1 LKGLNTV
8 TITTY
13 QGKAGLLL
21 LLASALCLQPALS
34 TFTPA
39 SPSAPIRIEG
49 KDEPMRID
57 RRLIAL
63 ASVLAATALCVL
75 LMVPAAWAGRWITD
89 SCRLP
94 GGQPAA
100 TEGWTTSALGGVGAY
115 SGAVNG
121 CAGGGSLSA
130 ETSGEA
136 VQGAYEG
143 PVWQFTAPAGATIAG
158 GTISAS
164 LTTPHGQAW
173 IATPSSSYT
182 AADLVANCQ
191 YNLPCGGGSVWSAT
205 FPIDHPG
212 GTNLYAVAVCVA
224 TVQGQTQCPV
234 FGGLDAEISISQA
247 LIELANSATPSAG
260 PVTGTLLTSGV
271 RGTTELAFQAS
282 DHEGPGV
289 YNVTVQIDGKTAY
302 SATPDNNGGA
312 CVPAGSQ
319 GGVLI
324 FASIQ
329 PCRQSESVTIPVN
342 TTAYPDGQHTLKGT
356 VTDAAGNSSV
366 VYDGPVSTTNAPL
379 ASAGPALNAPG
390 QLYAATTI
398 STTPGVWSAPSGAGI
413 VTYSYAWQACD
424 STGAN
429 CTTISGAEGTEY
441 KPTPADVG
449 HTIRAL
455 VTASDADGA
464 TQLATSQSS
473 LVLSTQ
479 GSLGAGP
486 GLGSTG
492 PLNTG
497 APSVP
502 NGAYWSEAALLY
514 LGVPA
519 RISSSYPRRAFKLD
533 GRLLNKEGHP
543 ILAATLEVAQ
553 QVTGS
558 SQSSL
563 IATVKTGETGEFSL
577 SIPAGPSRS
586 ITVSYRALSTDTG
599 FAAQAHVHETVRAH
613 VTLTATPHY
622 TSSHG
627 LVQFAGT
634 VAGPLPPGGVWVD
647 LSVHYKGKPQLLTH
661 VQTGSHGHFH
671 VSYKFQ
677 GAVGTFP
684 FRAEVIGSQTGFAYA
699 TAQSQAT
706 YVHTS

>member
-1 LKGLNTV
+1 M
-8 TITTY
+8 
-13 QGKAGLLL
+13 
-21 LLASALCLQPALS
+21 S
-34 TFTPA
+34 
-39 SPSAPIRIEG
+39 
-49 KDEPMRID
+49 ID

-100 TEGWTTSALGGVGAY
+100 TEGWTTSSLGGVGAD
-115 SGAVNG
+115 SGAVNN
-121 CAGGGSLSA
+121 CASGGDLSV

-143 PVWQFTAPAGATIAG
+143 PVWQFTAPAGSTIAG
-158 GTISAS
+158 GTITALVTS
-164 LTTPHGQAW
+164 PHGQAW

-182 AADLVANCQ
+182 AADLIVNCQ
-191 YNLPCGGGSVWSAT
+191 YNLPCGGGSVWSAA

-212 GTNLYAVAVCVA
+212 GTSLYAVAVCVP

-234 FGGLDAEISISQA
+234 FGGLDAEVSISQA
-247 LIELANSATPSAG
+247 LIELANSAAPSAG
-260 PVTGTLLTSGV
+260 PLTGTLLTPGASG
-271 RGTTELAFQAS
+271 TAELAFQAS

-289 YNVTVQIDGKTAY
+289 YNITVQIDAKTAY
-302 SATPDNNGGA
+302 SATPYNNGGA
-312 CVPAGSQ
+312 CAPAGSQ

-342 TTAYPDGQHTLKGT
+342 TAAYPDGQHTLKVT

-366 VYDGPVSTTNAPL
+366 IYDGSVSTTNAPR
-379 ASAGPALNAPG
+379 ASAAPALNAPG
-390 QLYAATTI
+390 QLYAGSTI
-398 STTPGVWSAPSGAGI
+398 SATPGAWSAPSGAGS
-413 VTYSYAWQACD
+413 VTYSYAWQDCD

-429 CTTISGAEGTEY
+429 CTTISGGEGTEY

-449 HTIRAL
+449 RTIRAV
-455 VTASDADGA
+455 VTAIDTDGA

-486 GLGSTG
+486 GTGSTG
-492 PLNTG
+492 PPTAG
-497 APSVP
+497 APGAP
-502 NGAYWSEAALLY
+502 NGAYWSENALLY

-519 RISSSYPRRAFKLD
+519 RISRSYPRRAFKLN
-533 GRLLNKEGHP
+533 GRLLNREGHP
-543 ILAATLEVAQ
+543 ILAATLEVTQ
-553 QVTGS
+553 QLAGS

-563 IATVKTGETGEFSL
+563 IATVQTGEAGEFSL

-586 ITVSYRALSTDTG
+586 INVSYRALSTDTA
-599 FAAQAHVHETVRAH
+599 FAAQAHIHETVPAH
-613 VTLTATPHY
+613 VTLTASPHY
-622 TSSHG
+622 TASHG
-627 LVQFAGT
+627 LVRFAGT

-647 LSVHYKGKPQLLTH
+647 LSVHYKGEWRLFAH
-661 VQTGSHGHFH
+661 VHTGPHGHFH
-671 VSYKFQ
+671 VAYRFE
-677 GAVGTFP
+677 GAIGTFP
-684 FRAEVIGSQTGFAYA
+684 FRAEVIGSQTGFAYT
-699 TAQSQAT
+699 TAQSRQI